1 MSAERGRSLGPV
13 LLTVMLDLLGFGIVI
28 PLMSFYAEA
37 FAATPLQVALLMS
50 VYSVAQFLA
59 APVWGGLSDRVGRR
73 PVMLAS
79 IAGGT
84 LALAGF
90 ASATNLTTLFIF
102 RALHGVFAANIS
114 AAQAYVADI
123 TGPEDRARGM
133 GLIGASFG
141 LGFSLGPA
149 IGGELSAWGLST
161 PIWFAAALSA
171 INLVWAYFGL
181 PESVPLAGARARTQ
195 RTIDPRAM
203 LATLSHPVVGRPILL
218 AFLSTFGFAMME
230 STFGLVAEHRWGM
243 TAQGVGRQFFL
254 IGVVGIL
261 IQGGAIGR
269 LVKRFGEIGLLRV
282 GYPLQVAALVLLVAL
297 SDSLAISLTCGLL
310 ALGSSM
316 CTPSVNALVSRGAHA
331 DEQGA
336 VLGVNQSMGALA
348 RATAPAIGGALY
360 QGWFD
365 AGAFVVSACIL
376 SIAAMVAWTLS
387 PAPAVETRAA

>member
-1 MSAERGRSLGPV
+1 MSGERGRSLGPV

-37 FAATPLQVALLMS
+37 FHASPLQVSLLMS
-50 VYSVAQFLA
+50 VYSAAQFLA
-59 APVWGGLSDRVGRR
+59 APVWGAVSDRVGRR
-73 PVMLAS
+73 PVMLGS

-90 ASATNLTTLFIF
+90 ASATTLPALFVF
-102 RALHGVFAANIS
+102 RALHGIFAANIS

-123 TGPEDRARGM
+123 TGPEDRAKGM

-149 IGGELSAWGLST
+149 IGGELSAYGLAAPIWCAAGLSAVNL
-161 PIWFAAALSA
+161 IWAF
-171 INLVWAYFGL
+171 FGL
-181 PESVPLAGARARTQ
+181 PESRPLTGERARSQ

-203 LATLSHPVVGRPILL
+203 VRTLGHPVVGRPILL
-218 AFLSTFGFAMME
+218 SFLGIFGFAMME

-243 TAQGVGRQFFL
+243 SAQDVGRQFFL
-254 IGVVGIL
+254 IGLVGIV
-261 IQGGAIGR
+261 IQGGLIGR
-269 LVKRFGEIGLLRV
+269 LVRRFGEIGLLRA
-282 GYPLQVAALVLLVAL
+282 GYFVQVAALVALVAFSNL
-297 SDSLAISLTCGLL
+297 SAITLTCGLL

-316 CTPSVNALVSRGAHA
+316 VTPSVQALVSRGAQA

-336 VLGVNQSMGALA
+336 ILGVNQSFGALA

-360 QGWFD
+360 EGWFD
-365 AGAFVVSACIL
+365 GGSFLASAAVLAVAGA
-376 SIAAMVAWTLS
+376 VAWTLRPPPR
-387 PAPAVETRAA
+387 PA